1 VAGALLG
8 AASETP
14 AGNRVVVRD
23 AGSGEI
29 VLQATNLPR
38 EGVAALDRY
47 RLLELSFEQR
57 NLIEQG
63 FTLPVIADFDSA
75 STFLCHFLAESDTLA
90 SSPVAQQDGFLNDET
105 YLALL
110 RFCRGLLMQSPW
122 NSLAPS
128 ISLLRTASP
137 SLHDRCSA
145 FLERAGGDI
154 PGVDGAEFLTMVQF
168 IEEYLNLLDASNY
181 RYLDHPGNAAGAG
194 LQSGRTLSVA
204 VSEPTTYLFHAV
216 NRSLDDGT
224 VTVNGKVTRSDGSTT
239 AFSRTFPV
247 TGEAWLVRTVS
258 IDLTGFENA
267 ASIVKL
273 EVSVPV
279 TGGVYR
285 ALPYGT
291 ALAVLVPA
299 GAEFEAVSR
308 DRFGR
313 VFCTLD
319 HSGNFERHERD
330 GLGRV
335 TAVHDH
341 HGNTLQEKTYH
352 EAEKTSNE

>member
-1 VAGALLG
+1 MAYQ
-8 AASETP
+8 
-14 AGNRVVVRD
+14 N
-23 AGSGEI
+23 GSPMQEY
-29 VLQATNLPR
+29 T
-38 EGVAALDRY
+38 
-47 RLLELSFEQR
+47 
-57 NLIEQG
+57 
-63 FTLPVIADFDSA
+63 FD
-75 STFLCHFLAESDTLA
+75 
-90 SSPVAQQDGFLNDET
+90 
-105 YLALL
+105 
-110 RFCRGLLMQSPW
+110 
-122 NSLAPS
+122 
-128 ISLLRTASP
+128 
-137 SLHDRCSA
+137 
-145 FLERAGGDI
+145 
-154 PGVDGAEFLTMVQF
+154 
-168 IEEYLNLLDASNY
+168 
-181 RYLDHPGNAAGAG
+181 LDHSGNAAGAG

-204 VSEPTTYLFHAV
+204 VSEPKVYLFHAV

-258 IDLTGFENA
+258 IDLAGFENA

-279 TGGVYR
+279 SGGVYR
-285 ALPYGT
+285 SLPYGM

-299 GAEFEAVSR
+299 GVEFEAVSR

-335 TAVHDH
+335 TAVHDR

-352 EAEKTSNE
+352 EAE